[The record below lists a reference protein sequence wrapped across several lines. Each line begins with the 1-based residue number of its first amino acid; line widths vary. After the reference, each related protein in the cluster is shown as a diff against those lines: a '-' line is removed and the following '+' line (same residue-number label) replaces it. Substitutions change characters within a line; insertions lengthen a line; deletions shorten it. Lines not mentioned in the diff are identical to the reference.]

1 MSLRDHLRKAASLIV
16 ELPPEEPSAPQPQS
30 EATELPTSD
39 ANLDALLAELEN
51 KAAPGPTKTVEEI
64 VRDAAGPNLDQI
76 EVDAATTAKLSLD
89 GSVDFAAIYRQA
101 SLPATPFDA
110 EQFLEMLSSLPQ
122 ELPLDTKRSTVKV
135 SLNALGKTTGTTP
148 DTIVAD
154 ASRKLAALASYLD
167 SLGKL
172 TNEQVAKAEQEIAEF
187 QARIEERRKAIQSAQ
202 QLLFETTQRC
212 TVESDRL
219 DDVLEFFSLDV
230 PPSKYASTP

>member
-1 MSLRDHLRKAASLIV
+1 M
-16 ELPPEEPSAPQPQS
+16 
-30 EATELPTSD
+30 
-39 ANLDALLAELEN
+39 
-51 KAAPGPTKTVEEI
+51 
-64 VRDAAGPNLDQI
+64 
-76 EVDAATTAKLSLD
+76 
-89 GSVDFAAIYRQA
+89 AIYRHA
-101 SLPATPFDA
+101 SLPPAPFTA

-167 SLGKL
+167 SLGTL
-172 TNEQVAKAEQEIAEF
+172 TKEQVAAAEQEIAEL
-187 QARIEERRKAIQSAQ
+187 QARIEDRRKSMQAAQ

-212 TVESDRL
+212 TAESERL

-230 PPSKYASTP
+230 APSKYAENP